1 MKTKIS
7 KPTVETITAEINVVK
22 IGNKQM
28 TISVFNQLYIEK
40 CWDDEYNILYPVWG
54 KIKRDSEYIIFQKNN
69 ELRKCEIPKKQKIE
83 FYEFAYD
90 FIQKYKNL
98 IKQPVSYFTNPFFQE
113 LNLLYNLSHGYDKS
127 LSWVRTIEKVKIAY
141 SVLDEKLKKE
151 CDEQFQSKNWLIEK
165 QNKMVFDLNNSRQ
178 LFIAI

>member
-28 TISVFNQLYIEK
+28 TISVFNQLYTEK

-54 KIKRDSEYIIFQKNN
+54 KIKRNYEYVIFQKNN
-69 ELRKCEIPKKQKIE
+69 ELRKCHIPNNYKKID
-83 FYEFAYD
+83 FYD
-90 FIQKYKNL
+90 F
-98 IKQPVSYFTNPFFQE
+98 VESYFESNKDHVKRPDYDDPNYDILYLVYKVAH
-113 LNLLYNLSHGYDKS
+113 LNSSTEDRKL
-127 LSWVRTIEKVKIAY
+127 AY
-141 SVLDEKLKKE
+141 SFLTEVSKKE
-151 CDEQFQSKNWLIEK
+151 CDEQFRLKNWLIEK